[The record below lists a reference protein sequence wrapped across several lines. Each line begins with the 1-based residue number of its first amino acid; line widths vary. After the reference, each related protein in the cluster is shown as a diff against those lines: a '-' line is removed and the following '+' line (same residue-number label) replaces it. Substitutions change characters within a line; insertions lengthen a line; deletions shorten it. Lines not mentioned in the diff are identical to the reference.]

1 MSELEILREYQNCGA
16 VVTIQRILND
26 EEKRKQLD
34 EAKENWLVGKLI
46 QFSRSAMHKAG
57 IEPNENGQYEFADF
71 VFFDMS
77 MPDADKIYW
86 LEMVEGDSQK
96 SRIEALKA
104 K

>member
-1 MSELEILREYQNCGA
+1 
-16 VVTIQRILND
+16 
-26 EEKRKQLD
+26 
-34 EAKENWLVGKLI
+34 
-46 QFSRSAMHKAG
+46 
-57 IEPNENGQYEFADF
+57 
-71 VFFDMS
+71 MS